1 MIKVFLIIIASLAV
15 IIYGGVFLG
24 HKVFFREAVSK
35 VPTIDPA
42 TDGTFIFG
50 AQAHKSQPATM
61 EEYVPILAMQLK
73 KYNEIA
79 SALWPNNTLVNQ
91 TMIVEGLKRNKL
103 WQIAPDG
110 TVTPLSNS
118 EAKKMDFT
126 RSAYVDGFSFFKDG
140 VYYAVAEEDLTNY
153 LTWQKYLH
161 LGTYDAILFL
171 THEGFHKTQEK
182 WASMAVVKNGER
194 DEFLD
199 MDSLPARAKRALLQ
213 KQLLKAVSN
222 PGSTELILEALAT
235 YADWKALFPDDYENS
250 VYFDRIEGTAY
261 YYELVTGL
269 YLGYPE
275 QVKNR
280 DDLDRAL
287 ALLAT
292 RQDIYVWHGLIKES
306 YIVGGFSGVL
316 LDRLGIDWKEQL
328 MREPDATP
336 IEMLYR
342 HFKDETLPPP
352 VYLTQ
357 AEVYAV
363 IDAQA
368 LQESGGSSVL
378 PRLFRFFYDILF

>member
-1 MIKVFLIIIASLAV
+1 MIIVFLIIIASLAV
-15 IIYGGVFLG
+15 IVYGGVFLG
-24 HKVFFREAVSK
+24 HKVFFRETVSN
-35 VPTIDPA
+35 VPTIDPV

-50 AQAHKSQPATM
+50 VQAHNSQPATM
-61 EEYVPILAMQLK
+61 EEYVPVLAAQLK

-79 SALWPNNTLVNQ
+79 PALWPANTLVNQ
-91 TMIVEGLKRNKL
+91 TMIVEGIKRKKL
-103 WQIAPDG
+103 WQISPNG

-153 LTWQKYLH
+153 LTWQEYLH

-171 THEGFHKTQEK
+171 THEGFHKAQEK
-182 WASMAVVKNGER
+182 WSTMAVVQNSGR
-194 DEFLD
+194 DEF
-199 MDSLPARAKRALLQ
+199 MDDIPARVKRALLQ

-222 PGSTELILEALAT
+222 PGRTEFILDALAT
-235 YADWKALFPDDYENS
+235 YADWKAQFPDDYNNS

-275 QVKNR
+275 QVKNQ

-292 RQDIYVWHGLIKES
+292 RQDIYVWHGLIREA

-316 LDRLGIDWKEQL
+316 LDRLGIDWKGQL
-328 MREPDATP
+328 VNEPDATP

-342 HFKDETLPPP
+342 HFKDVTLPPP
-352 VYLTQ
+352 TQLTQ
-357 AEVYAV
+357 AE
-363 IDAQA
+363 IDAVEEA
-368 LQESGGSSVL
+368 IQESGVGSVL